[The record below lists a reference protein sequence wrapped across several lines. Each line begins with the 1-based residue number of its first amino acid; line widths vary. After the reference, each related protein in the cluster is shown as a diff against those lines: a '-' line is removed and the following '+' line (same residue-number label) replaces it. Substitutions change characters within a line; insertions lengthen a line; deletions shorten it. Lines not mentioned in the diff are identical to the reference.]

1 MNPINYIKHA
11 SEIARNQTDK
21 AGKDYYEGHLTSV
34 ASMGKTWQEQVLGCL
49 HDVSEDTLMTEK
61 EVMELL
67 QKEEK
72 LAGNEAIELYET
84 LRLFNSN
91 HFADRES
98 YLKAVKEN
106 SLAKAVKINDLS
118 NNMDLTRIANPSVKD
133 IERVEKYKREIAWMI
148 SER

>member
-1 MNPINYIKHA
+1 
-11 SEIARNQTDK
+11 
-21 AGKDYYEGHLTSV
+21 
-34 ASMGKTWQEQVLGCL
+34 
-49 HDVSEDTLMTEK
+49 MTEK

-72 LAGNEAIELYET
+72 FAGNEAIELYET
-84 LRLFNSN
+84 LLLFNSN

>member
-1 MNPINYIKHA
+1 
-11 SEIARNQTDK
+11 
-21 AGKDYYEGHLTSV
+21 
-34 ASMGKTWQEQVLGCL
+34 
-49 HDVSEDTLMTEK
+49 
-61 EVMELL
+61 MELL

-72 LAGNEAIELYET
+72 FAGNEAIELYET

-106 SLAKAVKINDLS
+106 SWAKAVKINDLS
-118 NNMDLTRIANPSVKD
+118 NNMDLTRIANTSVKD